1 MSYKIWIS
9 VLQLQPIF
17 FSVVLQSVANSENRF
32 IFIDAGA
39 YDKQSDGCTFSGS
52 ILYHFLED
60 FESALAK
67 PAIFEGSRTFFILGD
82 KTYPLKTYLMKPF
95 ARNDL
100 SWAERVFNCRLSRSR
115 RCVECTF
122 VILITKW

>member
-95 ARNDL
+95 ARKYL
-100 SWAERVFNCRLSRSR
+100 SCEERVLQLQAVASKAMR
-115 RCVECTF
+115 
-122 VILITKW
+122 